1 MWLGKKL
8 EEGTRDGQRIPS
20 SCENPRKRF
29 KGQQIKKK
37 K

>member
-20 SCENPRKRF
+20 CENPRKRF